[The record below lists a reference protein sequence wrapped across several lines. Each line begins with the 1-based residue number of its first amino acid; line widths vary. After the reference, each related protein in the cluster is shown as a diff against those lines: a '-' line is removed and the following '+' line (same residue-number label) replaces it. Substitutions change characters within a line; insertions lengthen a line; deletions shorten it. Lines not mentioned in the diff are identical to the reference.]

1 MIYKTIDYYEYSIP
15 ELVRLLGARFK
26 DYRMRSNMTQK
37 EVAEH
42 AGLTVNTVHKFENGL
57 VPNLSIS
64 TFLLLLKAI
73 GCINGIDELLPEM
86 PESLYL
92 INNKGKKHQ
101 RIRHSSTKTKNH
113 DNENTESN
121 AVGTRSGS
129 IKY

>member
-1 MIYKTIDYYEYSIP
+1 MTDYYEYSIP
-15 ELVRLLGARFK
+15 ELVKLLGNRFK

-37 EVAEH
+37 DVAEQ

-73 GCINGIDELLPEM
+73 GCINGMDELLPEM

-92 INNKGKKHQ
+92 IDKKGKKAQ
-101 RIRHSSTKTKNH
+101 RIRHTKK
-113 DNENTESN
+113 
-121 AVGTRSGS
+121 
-129 IKY
+129 

>member
-57 VPNLSIS
+57 APNLSIS

-92 INNKGKKHQ
+92 IDDKGKKHQ
-101 RIRHSSTKTKNH
+101 RIRHSSTKTK
-113 DNENTESN
+113 
-121 AVGTRSGS
+121 
-129 IKY
+129 KQ